1 MRGSDHVLLAQNLR
15 TVGLWDDG
23 ADELLTVLETECR
36 TFIVDGYVVGQETVD
51 ALLLLDREEQRCY

>member
-1 MRGSDHVLLAQNLR
+1 MSRPEPVWNDEELI
-15 TVGLWDDG
+15 TVI
-23 ADELLTVLETECR
+23 ETDCR